1 MVDISLIWSISF
13 SRCWMAFF
21 RYRFARRSRNDDI
34 VGSSGSTINAV
45 FAKASAAVIFL
56 SAIFEVA
63 LPMIGPLIFLYC
75 MHSIVMSARIR
86 LVNRGQPIGLIFYDN
101 AGLDIK
107 SRSLV
112 RRPIIWR

>member
-1 MVDISLIWSISF
+1 
-13 SRCWMAFF
+13 MAFF
-21 RYRFARRSRNDDI
+21 RYRFERRSRKDDI

-75 MHSIVMSARIR
+75 MHLIVMSARIR
-86 LVNRGQPIGLIFYDN
+86 LVNRGQPVGLIFYDN
-101 AGLDIK
+101 TGLDIK

-112 RRPIIWR
+112 RRPIIWRQHSLTRVCMA